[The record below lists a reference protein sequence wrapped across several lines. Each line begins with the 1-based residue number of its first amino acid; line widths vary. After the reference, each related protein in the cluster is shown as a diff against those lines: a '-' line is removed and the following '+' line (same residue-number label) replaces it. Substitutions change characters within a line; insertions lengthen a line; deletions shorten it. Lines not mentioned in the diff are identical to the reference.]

1 MHQADRLD
9 HAPIGFCPAR
19 AQLLRPSPRDP
30 PANQTDLKIVVVVPK
45 FPDED
50 GRFSGPPNRVA
61 QIAALRELRE
71 FGEHR
76 FAVYDLDRDRLPIP
90 VHAKICIIDDVW
102 MTVGSDNFNR
112 RSWTHDSE
120 LSCAVPDSTLDVQ
133 RPEDPGGLG
142 DGARLLPRATRPT
155 GRLRMHSP
163 QPVGPF
169 EAVPARLLYRLVND
183 PDGRPIRKRISRT
196 C

>member
-9 HAPIGFCPAR
+9 RAPIGFCPAR

-76 FAVYDLDRDRLPIP
+76 FAVYDLDRDRLPIY

-120 LSCAVPDSTLDVQ
+120 LSCAVPDSTLDVH

-142 DGARLLPRATRPT
+142 DGARLLPRASSGHRPQSKRPACRYRAASSPSAAT
-155 GRLRMHSP
+155 ARPGAAIRARHLRLRP
-163 QPVGPF
+163 C
-169 EAVPARLLYRLVND
+169 A
-183 PDGRPIRKRISRT
+183 
-196 C
+196 